1 MPRLILN
8 KLAALCSFDTLCN
21 HAEGLAVGLTIILL
35 TLNFLCSDPL
45 VIFEVHGL
53 HDAEQEHDVEE
64 ENDGVEPEEE
74 PIGYDELD

>member
-8 KLAALCSFDTLCN
+8 KLAALCTFDTLCG

-35 TLNFLCSDPL
+35 ALNFICSDPL

-53 HDAEQEHDVEE
+53 HDVEE
-64 ENDGVEPEEE
+64 EDDAIELEEE
-74 PIGYDELD
+74 LINYDELD